1 MNYFAT
7 PLFKKIR
14 IAFTA
19 ILTTLSANLLPSLAH
34 ADYTQHPAYK
44 AFAEQLEK
52 QDGFSRAQL
61 NSLFATANRQDKILE
76 AISRPIE
83 QTKQW
88 ADYKKI
94 FLTQARIDGGVQFW
108 KQNAAVIQRASQQY
122 GVEPEIIVAII
133 GVETQYGKNKGSW
146 RVLDALAT
154 LAFDYPK
161 RSKFFTEELRQFL
174 LMAREDNVDPAKA
187 VGSYAGA
194 MGYGQFMPSSY
205 RSYAVDFD
213 GDHVV
218 DIMNNTTDAIGSV
231 ANYFNKHGW
240 IKGDAVISPII
251 FARGTA
257 LNSPEI
263 DQLWAKELKPVTTL
277 GEFAKMGLNSGNGL
291 PAQEKVSTLR
301 LLGDEG
307 FEYWFTLNNFF
318 VISKYNR
325 SPLYCMA
332 VYQLSQ
338 AIRQA
343 YSRQ

>member
-1 MNYFAT
+1 MISF
-7 PLFKKIR
+7 FKTFMKNSL
-14 IAFTA
+14 TA
-19 ILTTLSANLLPSLAH
+19 AAGSIVGLSACLMPSSVLAN
-34 ADYTQHPAYK
+34 YTQHPAYL
-44 AFAEQLEK
+44 AFAEQMEK
-52 QDGFSRAQL
+52 RDGIPRAQL
-61 NSLFATANRQDKILE
+61 NALFATASRQDKILE
-76 AISRPIE
+76 AISRPAE
-83 QTKQW
+83 STKQW

-94 FLTQARIDGGVQFW
+94 FMTQARIDGGVAFW
-108 KQNAAVIQRASQQY
+108 KQHEAVIQRASQQY

-146 RVLDALAT
+146 RVLDALST

-194 MGYGQFMPSSY
+194 MGFGQFMPSSY
-205 RSYAVDFD
+205 RNYAVDFD
-213 GDHVV
+213 GDRVV

-240 IKGDAVISPII
+240 RKGDGVISPII

-263 DQLWAKELKPVTTL
+263 DQLWAKELKPVTTI
-277 GEFAKMGLNSGNGL
+277 GEFAKIGLNSGNGL
-291 PAQEKVSTLR
+291 PASEKVSTLR
-301 LLGDEG
+301 LIGDQG
-307 FEYWFTLNNFF
+307 FEYWFTLNNFY
-318 VISKYNR
+318 VISRYNR

-338 AIRQA
+338 TIRQA
-343 YSRQ
+343 YSR